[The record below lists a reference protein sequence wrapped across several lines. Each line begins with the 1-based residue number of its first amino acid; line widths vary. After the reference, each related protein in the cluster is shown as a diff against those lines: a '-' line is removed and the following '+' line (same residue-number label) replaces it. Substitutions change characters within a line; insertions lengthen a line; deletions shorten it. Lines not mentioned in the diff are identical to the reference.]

1 MMHPAPISHLRRH
14 SWALLFLA
22 AFSLG
27 LHASDAHAAKRKS
40 KAACRAD
47 VEMSKADELRCHAV
61 KTRYIKSSSEETRV
75 ERERRLKRECKG
87 RPNAGMCLGFASDY

>member
-27 LHASDAHAAKRKS
+27 LHASDAHAAKRK
-40 KAACRAD
+40 KAKVDCRAD

-61 KTRYIKSSSEETRV
+61 KTRYIKSPSEETRA
-75 ERERRLKRECKG
+75 ERERRLKRDCKG
-87 RPNAGMCLGFASDY
+87 RPNAGACLGFAS